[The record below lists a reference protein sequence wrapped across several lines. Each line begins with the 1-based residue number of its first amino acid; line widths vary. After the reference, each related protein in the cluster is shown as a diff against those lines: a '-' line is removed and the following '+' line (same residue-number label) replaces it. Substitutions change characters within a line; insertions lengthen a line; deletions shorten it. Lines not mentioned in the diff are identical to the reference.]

1 MLYLHSVVCPFG
13 QSVYWSY
20 SSEVALFIS
29 GKGRQV
35 SIGWLVS
42 HTRKCEPRLLSHISH
57 KNKFQMD
64 LSPKYERQGFLV
76 FRRKPGKLSLWPQAG
91 KDSFLFL
98 LLFKNVPASLKKSG
112 RRTSPSNNVTKYLLA
127 KTLESPL
134 DYKEIQLVPP
144 KGNQSWGFIGRTDVQ
159 AETPI
164 LWPPDTKNWLVRK
177 DLMLGKIEGRMRMG
191 QQRMR
196 WLDGIT
202 NLIEMSLNKLG
213 GLMMDREARCA
224 AVHGVAESDTTEQM
238 NWTERHEPVRGFKS
252 QRDAGDNLISH
263 SFFII
268 EI

>member
-35 SIGWLVS
+35 SIGWLIS

-98 LLFKNVPASLKKSG
+98 LLFKNFPASLKKSG

-127 KTLESPL
+127 KTLESLGLQGEPIL
-134 DYKEIQLVPP
+134 KEISPEYSLEGLMLKLQCFGHLI
-144 KGNQSWGFIGRTDVQ
+144 QRTDSLERTWCWERLKAGWEWDNRGWDDWMASPNKWAWVW
-159 AETPI
+159 ESSGSWWWTGS
-164 LWPPDTKNWLVRK
+164 
-177 DLMLGKIEGRMRMG
+177 LGCCSPWGHKE
-191 QQRMR
+191 
-196 WLDGIT
+196 L
-202 NLIEMSLNKLG
+202 
-213 GLMMDREARCA
+213 
-224 AVHGVAESDTTEQM
+224 DTTEQL
-238 NWTERHEPVRGFKS
+238 NNSNNNNNKIGAYLLQHCSASSIWT
-252 QRDAGDNLISH
+252 
-263 SFFII
+263 
-268 EI
+268 